1 MARLCLAIRG
11 LSSTPVDRALS
22 PEGVVMQNT
31 PWARTLGAKLGVIF
45 LVLLGVSVAL
55 VFANQR
61 MLLSIKGDAAA
72 TNQLGLGQT
81 RAVEMLYVAHRIA
94 NEPAEQKS
102 RWVARLREV
111 IASTDR
117 RTQTLRSE
125 ERRGGKECDSTCR
138 ARWSPY
144 H

>member
-1 MARLCLAIRG
+1 MGRPCSATGG

-22 PEGVVMQNT
+22 PEGVVMQST

-94 NEPAEQKS
+94 SEPAEQKS
-102 RWVARLREV
+102 RWVARLREA
-111 IASTDR
+111 IATTDR

-125 ERRGGKECDSTCR
+125 ERSGGKACVGTFR
-138 ARWSPY
+138 TRWAP
-144 H
+144 

>member
-72 TNQLGLGQT
+72 TNQLGL
-81 RAVEMLYVAHRIA
+81 
-94 NEPAEQKS
+94 
-102 RWVARLREV
+102 
-111 IASTDR
+111 
-117 RTQTLRSE
+117 RSE
-125 ERRGGKECDSTCR
+125 EHTSELQSLMRNSYAVFSLKQKTTKNRKILSRSQKHTI
-138 ARWSPY
+138 
-144 H
+144 